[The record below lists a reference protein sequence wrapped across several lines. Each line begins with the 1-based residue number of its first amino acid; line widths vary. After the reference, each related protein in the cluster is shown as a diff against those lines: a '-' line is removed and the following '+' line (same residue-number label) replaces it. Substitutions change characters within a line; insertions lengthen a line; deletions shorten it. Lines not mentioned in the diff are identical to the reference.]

1 MEKKFEDSL
10 MGSATST
17 GIYSQTVFSDEFPVG
32 GSGFSGVFDL
42 PCDDHKASC
51 CSSSSFDLF
60 GGGIGFHDFYN
71 PSSIFD
77 LLSTTVPP
85 LQPPL
90 SSPSSTVPE
99 SSEVLNAPPTPNSS
113 SVSNSSSNEAAPI
126 EEVDKNAKTSKVLK
140 PKKNQKKQ
148 REPRF
153 AFMTKSDIDHLD
165 DGYRWRKYG
174 QKTVKNSPY
183 PRSYYRCTTSQCGV
197 KKRVERSSSDH
208 SIVITTYEGQHTHQ
222 SPVMPRGSIRIL
234 SESTNCLVADHDV
247 ATTGI
252 LFQHNIPGQPFMY
265 NPPQPFLTNE
275 SSFLS
280 PRPPP
285 PSLSPPLLSSRA
297 SLLQDNGLL
306 QDLVPLQVRK
316 EPKDEQNG

>member
-1 MEKKFEDSL
+1 M
-10 MGSATST
+10 
-17 GIYSQTVFSDEFPVG
+17 
-32 GSGFSGVFDL
+32 
-42 PCDDHKASC
+42 
-51 CSSSSFDLF
+51 
-60 GGGIGFHDFYN
+60 
-71 PSSIFD
+71 
-77 LLSTTVPP
+77 
-85 LQPPL
+85 
-90 SSPSSTVPE
+90 
-99 SSEVLNAPPTPNSS
+99 
-113 SVSNSSSNEAAPI
+113 
-126 EEVDKNAKTSKVLK
+126 
-140 PKKNQKKQ
+140 
-148 REPRF
+148 
-153 AFMTKSDIDHLD
+153 
-165 DGYRWRKYG
+165 
-174 QKTVKNSPY
+174 
-183 PRSYYRCTTSQCGV
+183 

-252 LFQHNIPGQPFMY
+252 LFQHNVPGQPFMY
-265 NPPQPFLTNE
+265 NPLQPFLTND

-285 PSLSPPLLSSRA
+285 SSVPPPSLSSRA